1 MDGTA
6 TVGAGTTWAKAD
18 HIHPTD
24 TSRASVASV
33 AAAGAAAAN
42 NVGRNILHNGAFA
55 IAQRG
60 VGPFTTNGYTVDRWW
75 SNGNTDTKSIT
86 QGAILD
92 AGRAA
97 IGEESA
103 AFYIGNTFTG
113 NAAAGAYTAI
123 SQPIENARR
132 LAGKTV
138 TVSFWAVAASGT
150 PKLGVSIDQ
159 YFGSGGSP
167 SAQVNGVG
175 QSVTLSTTWTRYSLT
190 FTIASM
196 SGKTLGTA
204 NDHATFCNLWYSS
217 GSTNA
222 TRSGTVGVQA
232 ATINIWGV
240 QLEIG
245 SVATPLEKPDPQQ
258 DLANCQRF
266 YWTALV
272 YVAPAADGSGTQLI
286 YPTTMR
292 AAPAIAGGGAGFTSG
307 ATSAVASNHG
317 QTTGGAQT
325 LTFSADL

>member
-1 MDGTA
+1 
-6 TVGAGTTWAKAD
+6 
-18 HIHPTD
+18 
-24 TSRASVASV
+24 VASV